1 MSQNHLSR
9 LAAPKSWPIKRK
21 GIKWIA
27 RPRTGSHSLDNCI
40 TINVILKNIL
50 KHANT
55 TREVKNI
62 LHDSKVLVNNTPIM
76 DHKFAVG
83 IMDIVS
89 IPTIDQYYLVLLNKK
104 NKFILRKIN
113 QKESLLKLMK
123 IVNKTPLENKKIQIN
138 FYDGRNKIVDKDGYK
153 VGDTLV
159 MDLQKNEVKYHLKL
173 EKSASIYLAGGKHV
187 GIIGTLDQIKSSKD
201 NTPNKIILK
210 HEDKTIETL
219 KKYAFVVNDLIKENE
234 RNERN

>member
-27 RPRTGSHSLDNCI
+27 RPRTGPHSLDNCI

-104 NKFILRKIN
+104 NK
-113 QKESLLKLMK
+113 
-123 IVNKTPLENKKIQIN
+123 
-138 FYDGRNKIVDKDGYK
+138 
-153 VGDTLV
+153 
-159 MDLQKNEVKYHLKL
+159 
-173 EKSASIYLAGGKHV
+173 
-187 GIIGTLDQIKSSKD
+187 
-201 NTPNKIILK
+201 
-210 HEDKTIETL
+210 
-219 KKYAFVVNDLIKENE
+219 
-234 RNERN
+234 